1 MAKELTIK
9 AKATEAKAEA
19 KDEAKEAE
27 QTAKKSAAVK
37 LAGTT
42 QKIKKQAATDKQ
54 KTAAAPAKEAAKRCI
69 VNCPG
74 ARAVL
79 VSTSLFFA
87 ITMAFWSNSSM
98 STGEVKVVTTTS
110 VSSWADASNDPQ
122 CKIHDDNGVRNDF
135 TAVQEA
141 FETIC
146 PADAAKGFGRSAS
159 LDAAAAE
166 GAGLRVG
173 KEEGVACPPQWLP
186 VLLASLGS
194 PPRPSP
200 PPPSP
205 LPKAPAVCGSY
216 NQTDCEATKMPGLKV
231 VSELYA
237 VRLQRIHPAA
247 RLRAC

>member
-1 MAKELTIK
+1 MPCRFVDISPLNLHLDTVIK
-9 AKATEAKAEA
+9 PRVPVFLSLLPHHTLEQVDAEP
-19 KDEAKEAE
+19 D
-27 QTAKKSAAVK
+27 
-37 LAGTT
+37 
-42 QKIKKQAATDKQ
+42 
-54 KTAAAPAKEAAKRCI
+54 
-69 VNCPG
+69 
-74 ARAVL
+74 
-79 VSTSLFFA
+79 
-87 ITMAFWSNSSM
+87 
-98 STGEVKVVTTTS
+98 
-110 VSSWADASNDPQ
+110 
-122 CKIHDDNGVRNDF
+122 
-135 TAVQEA
+135 
-141 FETIC
+141 
-146 PADAAKGFGRSAS
+146 DAAKGFGRSAS